1 MISQKPHNKVAGLFS
16 TRNKIEKEIAKI
28 QQLCEHSS
36 TSLKFVR
43 ERLDSTMMVV
53 RHTCDECSS
62 IVGIPNTN
70 DLENFLKK

>member
-1 MISQKPHNKVAGLFS
+1 MEDSQKIATLLAERQN
-16 TRNKIEKEIAKI
+16 IEREIAKI
-28 QQLCEHSS
+28 QQLCHHSS

-43 ERLDSTMMVV
+43 ERLDSTIMVV

-62 IVGIPNTN
+62 IVGIPNTS

>member
-1 MISQKPHNKVAGLFS
+1 MEDSQKIATLLAERQN
-16 TRNKIEKEIAKI
+16 IEREIAKI
-28 QQLCEHSS
+28 QQLCHHPS
-36 TSLKFVR
+36 TSIKFVR

-62 IVGIPNTN
+62 IVGIPNTS

>member
-1 MISQKPHNKVAGLFS
+1 MGKSQKVATLLGE
-16 TRNKIEKEIAKI
+16 RQKIEKEIEEI
-28 QQLCEHSS
+28 QSSCQHSIKS
-36 TSLKFVR
+36 IKFVR
-43 ERLDSTMMVV
+43 ERLDSTIMVV

>member
-1 MISQKPHNKVAGLFS
+1 MEDSQKIATLLAERQN
-16 TRNKIEKEIAKI
+16 IEREIAKI
-28 QQLCEHSS
+28 QQLCNHPS

-43 ERLDSTMMVV
+43 ERLDSTIMVV

-70 DLENFLKK
+70 DLENFLKQ

>member
-1 MISQKPHNKVAGLFS
+1 MGNSQKIS
-16 TRNKIEKEIAKI
+16 TLLAERQNIEREIAKI
-28 QQLCEHSS
+28 QQLCHHPS
-36 TSLKFVR
+36 TSIKFVR

>member
-1 MISQKPHNKVAGLFS
+1 MGKPQKVATLLGE
-16 TRNKIEKEIAKI
+16 RQKIEREIEEI
-28 QQLCEHSS
+28 QNSCQHTTKSI
-36 TSLKFVR
+36 KFIR

>member
-1 MISQKPHNKVAGLFS
+1 MEDSQKIATLLAERQN
-16 TRNKIEKEIAKI
+16 IEREIAKI
-28 QQLCEHSS
+28 QQLCHHSS
-36 TSLKFVR
+36 ASLKFVR
-43 ERLDSTMMVV
+43 ERLDSTIMVV

>member
-1 MISQKPHNKVAGLFS
+1 MEDSQKIATLLAERQN
-16 TRNKIEKEIAKI
+16 IEREIAKI
-28 QQLCEHSS
+28 QQLCHHPS

-43 ERLDSTMMVV
+43 ERLDSTIMVV

-70 DLENFLKK
+70 DLKNFLKK

>member
-1 MISQKPHNKVAGLFS
+1 MKKVAKLLEE
-16 TRNKIEKEIAKI
+16 RQKIDKKIEDIQKECPHFNVSI
-28 QQLCEHSS
+28 
-36 TSLKFVR
+36 KFVR

-53 RHTCDECSS
+53 RHTCGECSS

>member
-1 MISQKPHNKVAGLFS
+1 MGNSQKIS
-16 TRNKIEKEIAKI
+16 TLLAERQNIEREIVKI
-28 QQLCEHSS
+28 QQLCEHPL
-36 TSLKFVR
+36 TSIKFVR
-43 ERLDSTMMVV
+43 ERLDSTIMVV

>member
-1 MISQKPHNKVAGLFS
+1 MEDSQKIATLLAERQN
-16 TRNKIEKEIAKI
+16 IEREIAKI
-28 QQLCEHSS
+28 QQLCHHPS
-36 TSLKFVR
+36 TSIKFVR

-53 RHTCDECSS
+53 RHTCGECSS

>member
-1 MISQKPHNKVAGLFS
+1 MEDSQKIATLLAERQN
-16 TRNKIEKEIAKI
+16 IEREIAKI
-28 QQLCEHSS
+28 QQLCYHPS
-36 TSLKFVR
+36 TSIKFVR

>member
-1 MISQKPHNKVAGLFS
+1 MGNSQKVATLLGE
-16 TRNKIEKEIAKI
+16 RQKIEKEIEILQKS
-28 QQLCEHSS
+28 CHHSIKS
-36 TSLKFVR
+36 IKFVR
-43 ERLDSTMMVV
+43 ERLDSTIMVV

>member
-1 MISQKPHNKVAGLFS
+1 MEDSQKIATLLAERQN
-16 TRNKIEKEIAKI
+16 IEREIAKI
-28 QQLCEHSS
+28 QQLCHHLS

-43 ERLDSTMMVV
+43 ERLDSTIMVV

>member
-1 MISQKPHNKVAGLFS
+1 MEDSQKIATLLAERQN
-16 TRNKIEKEIAKI
+16 IEREIAKI
-28 QQLCEHSS
+28 QQLCHHPS

-43 ERLDSTMMVV
+43 ERLDSTIMVV

>member
-1 MISQKPHNKVAGLFS
+1 MEDSQKIATLLAERQN
-16 TRNKIEKEIAKI
+16 IEREIAKI
-28 QQLCEHSS
+28 QQLCNHPS

-43 ERLDSTMMVV
+43 ERLDSTIMVV

>member
-1 MISQKPHNKVAGLFS
+1 MGKPQKVATLLGE
-16 TRNKIEKEIAKI
+16 RQKIEREIEEI
-28 QQLCEHSS
+28 QNSCQHSTKS
-36 TSLKFVR
+36 IKFIR

>member
-1 MISQKPHNKVAGLFS
+1 MEDSQKIATLLAERQN
-16 TRNKIEKEIAKI
+16 IEREIAKI
-28 QQLCEHSS
+28 QQLCHHPS

>member
-1 MISQKPHNKVAGLFS
+1 MEDSQKIATLLAERQN
-16 TRNKIEKEIAKI
+16 IEREIAKI
-28 QQLCEHSS
+28 QQLCHHLS
-36 TSLKFVR
+36 TSIKFVR
-43 ERLDSTMMVV
+43 ERLDSTIMVV

>member
-1 MISQKPHNKVAGLFS
+1 MEDSQKIATLLAERQN
-16 TRNKIEKEIAKI
+16 IEREIAKI
-28 QQLCEHSS
+28 QQLCHHPS
-36 TSLKFVR
+36 TSIKFVR
-43 ERLDSTMMVV
+43 ERLDSTIMVV

>member
-1 MISQKPHNKVAGLFS
+1 MEDSQKIATLLVERQN
-16 TRNKIEKEIAKI
+16 IEREIAKI
-28 QQLCEHSS
+28 QQLCHHPS
-36 TSLKFVR
+36 TSIKFVR
-43 ERLDSTMMVV
+43 ERLDSTIMVV

>member
-1 MISQKPHNKVAGLFS
+1 MGHSQKIATLLAERQN
-16 TRNKIEKEIAKI
+16 IEREIAKI
-28 QQLCEHSS
+28 QELCHHPL
-36 TSLKFVR
+36 TSVKFVR
-43 ERLDSTMMVV
+43 ERLDSTIMVV

>member
-1 MISQKPHNKVAGLFS
+1 MEDSQKIATLLAERQN
-16 TRNKIEKEIAKI
+16 IEREIVKI
-28 QQLCEHSS
+28 QQLCEHPLNSI
-36 TSLKFVR
+36 KFVR
-43 ERLDSTMMVV
+43 ERLDSTIMVV

>member
-1 MISQKPHNKVAGLFS
+1 MEDSQKIATLLAERQN
-16 TRNKIEKEIAKI
+16 IEREIAKI
-28 QQLCEHSS
+28 QQLCHHPS
-36 TSLKFVR
+36 TSIKFVR

>member
-1 MISQKPHNKVAGLFS
+1 MEDSQKIATLLAERQN
-16 TRNKIEKEIAKI
+16 IEREIAKI
-28 QQLCEHSS
+28 QQLCHHPL
-36 TSLKFVR
+36 TSIKFVR